1 MSVSDKTIL
10 PLLSEVHNMQPE
22 HLELMLGSEPSVAG
36 AATTARIL
44 TRADDHFVIN
54 HCYYGAKQAML
65 EQCSIHMDETDIYFL
80 SNGIS
85 FNYAGDIHTFG
96 LRPIREML
104 QEWITHT
111 GIALAYTDT
120 TQEQQEH
127 HAMLQEWHDVLSR
140 GNTLLL
146 HVKTENL
153 VYNPLYTDNPGKT
166 HMIQLYGL
174 HSQENIAYVG
184 DHFLLDSSGSVLG
197 YSGPTSLSDLLE
209 GTVEYAYMN
218 HTGDAVM
225 DEQQIIAVC
234 TAHLDEF
241 LNGQDQGTAGAWGIA
256 AYRRLVRDM
265 EQMSLLEGEA
275 FAEACDTVYY
285 HLRIESLSHLMRYTD
300 HFIRKYRDKLGIPG
314 EQLQAEITALNQDT
328 KRHLLQ
334 LYKMGLQNSPH
345 KMDAYIQRSTELLDR
360 IELHLS
366 SLQQALSR
374 VAV

>member
-22 HLELMLGSEPSVAG
+22 HLELMLGTEPSMAG

-54 HCYYGAKQAML
+54 HCYYGAKRAML
-65 EQCSIHMDETDIYFL
+65 QQCNIHLDETDVYFL

-85 FNYAGDIHTFG
+85 FNYKGDIHTFG

-104 QEWITHT
+104 EEWISHT
-111 GIALAYTDT
+111 GIELAYVDT
-120 TQEQQEH
+120 EQKQQEQTV
-127 HAMLQEWHDVLSR
+127 MLQEWHDVLSR

-153 VYNPLYTDNPGKT
+153 VYNPLYTENPGKT

-174 HSQENIAYVG
+174 HPQENIAYVG
-184 DHFLLDSSGSVLG
+184 DHFLLDSSGAVLG
-197 YSGPTSLSDLLE
+197 YSGPSSLSELLE
-209 GTVEYAYMN
+209 GTVEYAYMD
-218 HTGDAVM
+218 HTGEAAM
-225 DEQQIIAVC
+225 DEQQILSIC

-241 LNGQDQGTAGAWGIA
+241 LNGQDHGSAGAWGIA
-256 AYRRLVRDM
+256 AYRRLVHDM
-265 EQMSLLEGEA
+265 KMMSLLEGEA

-300 HFIRKYRDKLGIPG
+300 HFIQKYQHRLGEQA
-314 EQLQAEITALNQDT
+314 EQLQNEITALNQDT

-345 KMDAYIQRSTELLDR
+345 KMESYIQRSTELLDR
-360 IELHLS
+360 IEQHLS
-366 SLQQALSR
+366 SLHQALSR